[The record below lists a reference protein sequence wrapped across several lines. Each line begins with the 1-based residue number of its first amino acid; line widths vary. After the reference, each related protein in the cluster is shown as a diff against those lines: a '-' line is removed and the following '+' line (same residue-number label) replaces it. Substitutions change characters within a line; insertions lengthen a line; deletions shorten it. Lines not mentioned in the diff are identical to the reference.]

1 MTDHPSPPT
10 LDPGP
15 FVLCPPDERAPG
27 PRHLESPHGLG
38 DRLRT
43 AAFAEWQ
50 AITAFAWAAERF
62 TDAPDGL
69 RHDWR
74 RQVDDE
80 VRHYELIVGRMAEL
94 GVDPAARPV
103 SDRLWRSLGRCA
115 SGRDFCVRIAAA
127 EERGRQAA
135 LKLIE
140 YLGDRDPATAAV
152 FARIAEDEAAHVA
165 LPAAYYD
172 LTPDPPEAT

>member
-1 MTDHPSPPT
+1 MTDLPCPPP

-15 FVLCPPDERAPG
+15 FALCPPDERAPG

-50 AITAFAWAAERF
+50 AITAFAWAADRV
-62 TDAPDGL
+62 TDAPDAL
-69 RHDWR
+69 REDWR

-80 VRHYELIVGRMAEL
+80 VRHYDLIIGRMTAL
-94 GVDPAARPV
+94 AIDPAARPV
-103 SDRLWRSLGRCA
+103 SDRLWRSLSRCT
-115 SGRDFCVRIAAA
+115 SGRDFCLRIAAA

-135 LKLIE
+135 LKLID
-140 YLGDRDPATAAV
+140 YLGDRDPETSEV
-152 FARIAEDEAAHVA
+152 FRRIAADEVEHVA
-165 LPAAYYD
+165 LAVTYYD
-172 LTPDPPEAT
+172 VTPEAPEA